1 MSSDLQQ
8 KAAALRATQ
17 APAQEQRDAF
27 DEGQLLAAIPRGDRE
42 ELRIAWAE
50 YKGHPFLSIRLW
62 SVEGG
67 KRKPTAKGI
76 TIKVKELAD
85 VADAI
90 GQALD
95 LAFEHQTKRGH
106 RT

>member
-1 MSSDLQQ
+1 MSGDMKA

-17 APAQEQRDAF
+17 APAQEQREAF

-62 SVEGG
+62 AIEGS
-67 KRKPTAKGI
+67 KRKPTTKGI

-95 LAFEHQTKRGH
+95 LALEHQARKGGRP
-106 RT
+106 